1 MTIKTLVFSIV
12 VVVLSGGLAMA
23 DSLAERL
30 EAGIYAE
37 ETVGDLDAAR
47 DIYLQIVADAEA
59 DRVVAAQAQFRLGQC
74 FLKQEKKDEAIA
86 AFKKLIEEFADQ
98 KELVAKAKKHVPIR
112 PDFELLPEP
121 WVDGESLQLQIKLA
135 SGFDIGTFVFSVI
148 SSQEDGKDIWLSNIG
163 RYIHLNAP
171 NQGIGRV
178 KADRNTLRP
187 TSSLFRHSIL
197 GQFEA
202 TYTSDEVTI
211 KTVNGDDGKQ
221 SIRKVELDSIY
232 YDNEQSILLF
242 RRLPLAKD
250 FKATIPIFVTFA
262 DGAMEVEV
270 EVTALETIEVPAGKF
285 ECYRLLLPKL
295 RQTYW
300 ISTDEHRYPVKFE
313 ADGVIGVLDTI
324 RANKPG
330 EMIEYR
336 DDTLGFSM
344 AAPAKWYFVK
354 KDYQHQDADD
364 PEIYYLLDP
373 EAEAISMLRGRPAEI
388 LREHE
393 VDHRALAKRRVKKRT
408 QIWKDFK
415 VRSDSWTERTISG
428 HPGISFISDYID
440 RDKKM
445 VQYYVCSLGEST
457 AVEFITIIE
466 RDKFDSFKSKF
477 DAIIDAYRE
486 KSE

>member
-59 DRVVAAQAQFRLGQC
+59 DRGVAAQAQFRLGQC

-121 WVDGESLQLQIKLA
+121 WVDGESLQFQIKLA
-135 SGFDIGTFVFSVI
+135 SGFDIGTFVYSVI

-187 TSSLFRHSIL
+187 MSSLFRHSIL
-197 GQFEA
+197 GLFEA

-211 KTVNGDDGKQ
+211 KTVNGDGGKQ

-232 YDNEQSILLF
+232 YDNEQSILLI

-250 FKATIPIFVTFA
+250 YKATIPIFASF
-262 DGAMEVEV
+262 GESAMEVEL

-285 ECYRLLLPKL
+285 ECYRLLMPKL
-295 RQTYW
+295 NQTYW
-300 ISTDEHRYPVKFE
+300 ISTDEHRYLVKFE
-313 ADGVIGVLDTI
+313 GDGVIGVLDTI
-324 RANKPG
+324 RVNKPG
-330 EMIEYR
+330 EMVEYR
-336 DDTLGFSM
+336 DDKLGFSM
-344 AAPAKWYFVK
+344 AAPSDWYFVK
-354 KDYQHQDADD
+354 QEYQHQDADD
-364 PEIYYLLDP
+364 PEVYNLLDP
-373 EAEAISMLRGRPAEI
+373 EAEAISVLRGRPAEI

-428 HPGISFISDYID
+428 HPGISFIADFID

-457 AVEFITIIE
+457 AVEFITNIE